1 MKDLVKFYK
10 RVNDWNTRAGVQD
23 HPAFSIEW
31 WKAIELQTKLLVEES
46 QEAYDASK
54 YGDPIELLDGAI
66 DNMVIAFK
74 LLDMLDKAGYDVCGA
89 FEAICAN
96 NDAKVFDSF
105 YQACGEKEKLEER
118 DDAEYTISTAV
129 ENGLPY
135 YTVRRLDMKI
145 MKPVDFTPVDL
156 SDYLPK

>member
-10 RVNDWNTRAGVQD
+10 RVNDWNARAGVQD
-23 HPAFSIEW
+23 HPPFSTEW

-74 LLDMLDKAGYDVCGA
+74 LLDMLCQAGFDINGA
-89 FEAICAN
+89 FEAICDN
-96 NDAKVFDSF
+96 NDAKIFNSF
-105 YQACGEKEKLEER
+105 YEACESKEKLEER
-118 DDAEYTISTAV
+118 DDTEYSIETAV

-135 YTVRRLDMKI
+135 YTVRRMDMKI
-145 MKPVDFTPVDL
+145 MKPVNFVPVDL
-156 SDYLPK
+156 TNYLPK